1 MNISIWSITYQHY
14 DEIINQSLNTCII
27 LMGVGRIYS
36 IQGEVVKRGGGRA
49 KGYFQNSGGS
59 WLKGGVKKFRGVW
72 TLDEAM
78 EQILFSTFYATLF
91 IVSQKYFVGF
101 LKSAPTLR

>member
-27 LMGVGRIYS
+27 LVGVGRIYS
-36 IQGEVVKRGGGRA
+36 IQGGGGQG

-59 WLKGGVKKFRGVW
+59 WLKGG
-72 TLDEAM
+72 
-78 EQILFSTFYATLF
+78 S
-91 IVSQKYFVGF
+91 
-101 LKSAPTLR
+101 

>member
-1 MNISIWSITYQHY
+1 
-14 DEIINQSLNTCII
+14 
-27 LMGVGRIYS
+27 MGVGRIYS
-36 IQGEVVKRGGGRA
+36 IQGGGGQKGG

-78 EQILFSTFYATLF
+78 PLIPRTNICFQLNGVRLS
-91 IVSQKYFVGF
+91 
-101 LKSAPTLR
+101 